1 MSWFDD
7 NELSSG
13 ADTIGWNSLKKK
25 KINKKFGHIEINKI
39 KAKAKKKRKEK
50 EINCRKS
57 KHQTVASMLGSLAKL
72 TEERKFTESH
82 QW

>member
-13 ADTIGWNSLKKK
+13 ADAIGWNSLKKK

-50 EINCRKS
+50 EN
-57 KHQTVASMLGSLAKL
+57 
-72 TEERKFTESH
+72 
-82 QW
+82 